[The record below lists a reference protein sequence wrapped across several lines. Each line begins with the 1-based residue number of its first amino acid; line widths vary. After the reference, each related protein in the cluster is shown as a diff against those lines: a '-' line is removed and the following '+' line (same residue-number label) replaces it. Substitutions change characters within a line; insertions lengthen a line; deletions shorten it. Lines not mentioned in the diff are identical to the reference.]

1 MKTIEITAKPWDG
14 GWELWHGDEVW
25 TQVNTLARARQQ
37 VVDYLDTIEEGISHD
52 NMIINVTPE
61 VAGWREASEA
71 RNAAKEAEQSR
82 HRATELA
89 RHAARRLR
97 GQGISLADTASML
110 GVSRGR
116 VSQLVKQG

>member
-14 GWELWHGDEVW
+14 GWELWDGDEVW

-61 VAGWREASEA
+61 VAGWRDASEA
-71 RNAAKEAEQSR
+71 RNAAKEA
-82 HRATELA
+82 
-89 RHAARRLR
+89 
-97 GQGISLADTASML
+97 
-110 GVSRGR
+110 
-116 VSQLVKQG
+116 